1 MYFKVNNIQ
10 KKDVLHSTNES
21 LEERWSVV
29 TPQRLTEVL
38 GQNFTWAK
46 YLDSESRMYERT
58 RPYPGYDSVV
68 GRAVMIK
75 VLKYTEDEVLNPQM
89 VMNKR
94 KVLEE
99 QIHMLNTLA
108 TPLLPEPLDW
118 FQVSNTVDGFTDKE
132 IAETEPVLVLDYIPG
147 ETLSS
152 AYKKNQF
159 KRFEVEENANG
170 GKEYKENGI
179 NVTKICMFISR
190 NIDFLRVLN
199 DKGYMFLGLSP
210 EHILVLKNEI
220 PRFLGLGRICK
231 TKDGK
236 FDAEH
241 INFGRMIRG
250 YSAPELNQVETNFGQ
265 DANALAAGV
274 YSVGVIL
281 AQMIYGDFEV
291 YDDTLSC
298 GSIAYPNDR
307 YRETILKSVPQ
318 KGRALDNLIT
328 RLCDPDPNKRL
339 TDLDEIDSILR
350 DIGGIALNEERSK
363 MDVNKNK
370 KSNNISQ
377 QNECFIPQTKQ
388 TTIAEGVVEK
398 FDKKE
403 CTGVVRDLN
412 SGETIKVTSE
422 LLSSSELSFLIVNTK
437 VRITYDHLD
446 NGYTLVKRIG
456 LILNDK
462 KQPVRVTAD
471 EVKGKNTS
479 SNVGSKSSNQA
490 KGSNQGKNSDAKNSN
505 QDKKTSTNTKQQGQ
519 DKKTSTKGSTKKTKN
534 NKGKNTNKTV
544 EKVEESNVSKTTYSD
559 PLEGSE
565 NWWAEITED
574 GRREREARGE
584 QPPTIS
590 VGGGESPSNGTKKDT
605 NKIVID
611 EGNLGDVG
619 LDLVG
624 KILKEKLTTG
634 VRTGLGK
641 KLQQVGKYLRETGE
655 KLQ

>member
-10 KKDVLHSTNES
+10 KKDVLHSTNEN

-29 TPQRLTEVL
+29 APQYLTEVL

-68 GRAVMIK
+68 GRAVMVK

-99 QIHMLNTLA
+99 QIHILNTLA

-118 FQVSNTVDGFTDKE
+118 FQVSNTVDGFTDKK
-132 IAETEPVLVLDYIPG
+132 ISETEPVLVLDYIPG
-147 ETLSS
+147 ETLPVV
-152 AYKKNQF
+152 YKKNQF
-159 KRFEVEENANG
+159 KRFVEVEENANG

-236 FDAEH
+236 FDPEH

-291 YDDTLSC
+291 YEDTLSY

-307 YRETILKSVPQ
+307 YREAVLKSVPQ
-318 KGRALDNLIT
+318 KGKALDDLIT

-339 TDLDEIDSILR
+339 TDLDEIDLILKE
-350 DIGGIALNEERSK
+350 IGGIALNEERGK
-363 MDVNKNK
+363 MDMNKNK
-370 KSNNISQ
+370 KGGNGMTQ
-377 QNECFIPQTKQ
+377 QNEFFMPKTQK
-388 TTIAEGVVEK
+388 TTISEGVVEK
-398 FDKKE
+398 FDRKE
-403 CTGVVRDLN
+403 CTGIVRDIKT
-412 SGETIKVTSE
+412 GEVIKVTSE
-422 LLSSSELSFLIVNTK
+422 LLSSSDLSFLIKDTK

-456 LILNDK
+456 LILNEK
-462 KQPVRVTAD
+462 KQPVKVTD
-471 EVKGKNTS
+471 EEIKVKNTS
-479 SNVGSKSSNQA
+479 SNGGSKSSNQSKSNGQG
-490 KGSNQGKNSDAKNSN
+490 KGS
-505 QDKKTSTNTKQQGQ
+505 GQ
-519 DKKTSTKGSTKKTKN
+519 DKKGSKNSQDRGKKTGVKGSTRKTRNSKN
-534 NKGKNTNKTV
+534 SSIQNPEEPKNSRQVNTV
-544 EKVEESNVSKTTYSD
+544 
-559 PLEGSE
+559 PMPGSE
-565 NWWAEITED
+565 SWDAELREE
-574 GRREREARGE
+574 GNRERERERERERNARKE
-584 QPPTIS
+584 
-590 VGGGESPSNGTKKDT
+590 ENKKQ
-605 NKIVID
+605 KF
-611 EGNLGDVG
+611 
-619 LDLVG
+619 
-624 KILKEKLTTG
+624 TTG
-634 VRTGLGK
+634 VRIKIGK
-641 KLQQVGKYLRETGE
+641 KISQFGKYLKETGE
-655 KLQ
+655 KLNK